1 MSSTAVQRSF
11 YGFCG
16 VPIPADDPGFGS
28 DWVTQDLSKE
38 IESYRRSMSSIGGA
52 VTTSEAD
59 RSSHDGYLR

>member
-16 VPIPADDPGFGS
+16 VPIPADDPGLRS

-38 IESYRRSMSSIGGA
+38 IESYREICSSRGGA
-52 VTTSEAD
+52 
-59 RSSHDGYLR
+59 R